1 MKNYQFRVWQIK
13 VKYFSLLLIGSF
25 FMQSCSSGDGSPHFK
40 DTEEIEVKTTSQGV
54 ISELEEVDPG
64 NKYKVIN
71 EEIIDDKSASM
82 AIVHNLDGT
91 TDSLSFDELDGL
103 EKEGESNGSRRHSYL
118 RPFLMGTLAATYF
131 NRNYN
136 RTSLDPNR
144 YKNTG
149 AYNKSKGMRS
159 TLGSTASTRRV
170 TVPGK
175 GSKGYGGSKSFRSFG
190 G

>member
-1 MKNYQFRVWQIK
+1 
-13 VKYFSLLLIGSF
+13 
-25 FMQSCSSGDGSPHFK
+25 MQACSSGDGSPRFK
-40 DTEEIEVKTTSQGV
+40 DAEEIEVKTTSQGV
-54 ISELEEVDPG
+54 ISEIEEVDPG
-64 NKYKVIN
+64 NEYKILN
-71 EEIIDDKSASM
+71 EEIIADKSQSM

-91 TDSLSFDELDGL
+91 TDSLTFDKL
-103 EKEGESNGSRRHSYL
+103 EKEGGSSRHSTL

-136 RTSLDPNR
+136 RTALDPTK
-144 YKNTG
+144 YKNPG
-149 AYNKSKGMRS
+149 AYNKSKGMHS

-170 TVPGK
+170 KVPGK

>member
-1 MKNYQFRVWQIK
+1 MKNHQFSTSQIK
-13 VKYFSLLLIGSF
+13 LKYFSYLLVGSF
-25 FMQSCSSGDGSPHFK
+25 FMQSCSSGDGNPRFK
-40 DTEEIEVKTTSQGV
+40 DAEEIEVKTTSQGV
-54 ISELEEVDPG
+54 ISEIDEIEPG
-64 NKYKVIN
+64 NEYTVIN
-71 EEIIDDKSASM
+71 EEIIADKSASM

-91 TDSLSFDELDGL
+91 TDSLTFDRL
-103 EKEGESNGSRRHSYL
+103 EREGSGNNGRHSSL

-136 RTSLDPNR
+136 RTALDPNKYR
-144 YKNTG
+144 NSG

-170 TVPGK
+170 KVPGK
-175 GSKGYGGSKSFRSFG
+175 GSKGYGGSRSFRSFG

>member
-1 MKNYQFRVWQIK
+1 MKNHQSSTSQIK
-13 VKYFSLLLIGSF
+13 LKYFSLIFIGSF

-40 DTEEIEVKTTSQGV
+40 DAEEVEVKTTSQGV
-54 ISELEEVDPG
+54 ISELEEIDPG
-64 NKYKVIN
+64 NEYKVIN
-71 EEIIDDKSASM
+71 EEIIDDKAASM

-91 TDSLSFDELDGL
+91 TDSLSFDKL
-103 EKEGESNGSRRHSYL
+103 EKEGSSGSKNSHSSL

-136 RTSLDPNR
+136 RTTLDPNK
-144 YKNTG
+144 YKNPG

-170 TVPGK
+170 SVPGK